1 MLNKVNRWNDAMV
14 TSILCWY
21 ARHPVIMASSLSG
34 LVAAYSAVSII
45 GVYGAIRLLG
55 EAKHN

>member
-14 TSILCWY
+14 TSVLCWY
-21 ARHPVIMASSLSG
+21 THHPVIMASNLSG

-45 GVYGAIRLLG
+45 GVYGAIRLLS
-55 EAKHN
+55 ADKHN

>member
-1 MLNKVNRWNDAMV
+1 MLNRVHRWNDAMV
-14 TSILCWY
+14 TSVLCWY

-45 GVYGAIRLLG
+45 GVYGAIRIL
-55 EAKHN
+55 EETRHN